1 MLSTPALVLAI
12 ILFGLG
18 LIGLL
23 SRRNIL
29 YMLLSLEIMLNAA
42 ALAFIAGGARWG
54 QADGEIMFL
63 FILTLAAAEVS
74 VALGIVLQLSH
85 RFRTVDADA
94 LSELRG

>member
-18 LIGLL
+18 LMGLL

-54 QADGEIMFL
+54 QVDGEIMFL

-85 RFRTVDADA
+85 RFRTLDADA
-94 LSELRG
+94 FSEMRG

>member
-12 ILFGLG
+12 MLFGLG

-42 ALAFIAGGARWG
+42 GARVHAGGARWG
-54 QADGEIMFL
+54 QVDGEIMFL

-74 VALGIVLQLSH
+74 VA
-85 RFRTVDADA
+85 
-94 LSELRG
+94 